1 MKPALDQ
8 VLFRSTRTTLPLWP
22 VRCKNSYSLQRGMKF
37 IVLHPRQDQNETGFT
52 PFTQGLGAVGR
63 PSHRRGAFIQSEDLE
78 GGAVWPRNVWQKC
91 CLWPDIFLPVG
102 ILVMQVLCSTG
113 QKAGCSVK
121 NSSLSPFLNFF
132 PLKSGSNYAVL
143 AGFFYS
149 IGGICTA
156 AFPKRCLSIWNYI
169 EVQSKKC
176 LSAFHVERKLIN
188 SSGLFQH
195 VYGPRVQHICHWEE
209 NEFLHLHLCER
220 EGFVLMDFVSV
231 FS

>member
-37 IVLHPRQDQNETGFT
+37 IGLHPHQNQNETGFT

-102 ILVMQVLCSTG
+102 ILVMQVFCSTG
-113 QKAGCSVK
+113 QKAGYSIK

-132 PLKSGSNYAVL
+132 SFKVRQQP
-143 AGFFYS
+143 
-149 IGGICTA
+149 C
-156 AFPKRCLSIWNYI
+156 
-169 EVQSKKC
+169 
-176 LSAFHVERKLIN
+176 SASWIFLFH
-188 SSGLFQH
+188 
-195 VYGPRVQHICHWEE
+195 CW
-209 NEFLHLHLCER
+209 HLCSCLPQAL
-220 EGFVLMDFVSV
+220 FINLKLY
-231 FS
+231 